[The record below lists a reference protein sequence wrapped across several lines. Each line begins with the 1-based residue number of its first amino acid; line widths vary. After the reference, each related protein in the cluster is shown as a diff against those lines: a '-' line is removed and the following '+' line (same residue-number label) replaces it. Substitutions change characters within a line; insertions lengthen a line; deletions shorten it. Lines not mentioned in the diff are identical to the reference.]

1 MKAIIRGDLDG
12 VVCAT
17 LLKAAGLVDTVNIVS
32 IKDILDGKVK
42 ATDQDIVCNLPFQ
55 PDAYL
60 WFDHHSS
67 ETKNLPPLPD
77 DFRGSFALAPSTAGV
92 AYKYLLPTNPDIKR
106 FAQLVRDTDMFDS
119 ADLTMEDVCNP
130 QGTVLLALL
139 LDLRTRMDSDS
150 NYKDDYLAWKL
161 KMPDLLLEHSPEE
174 ILAMPEA
181 RKWHHIYQECQEEAI
196 RILQE
201 CSYLDGNVIISD
213 FRGKKLAP
221 VNRFILYTL
230 PGLSDGNISVQ
241 IADGEP
247 GVWDEIAVGRS
258 IFNRTSAVDVGE
270 LCSWYSG
277 GGHRTVGACRPGAED
292 AEQVF
297 REIIAACKEP
307 SDL

>member
-1 MKAIIRGDLDG
+1 MRAIIRGDLDG
-12 VVCAT
+12 IVCAT
-17 LLKAAGLVDTVNIVS
+17 LLKAARLVDTVSIVS

-67 ETKNLPPLPD
+67 ETKSLPPLPD
-77 DFRGSFALAPSTAGV
+77 DFRGSFALAPSATRV
-92 AYKYLLPTNPDIKR
+92 VFKYLLPTNPEIKR
-106 FAQLVRDTDMFDS
+106 FDQLVKDTDMFDS
-119 ADLTMEDVCNP
+119 ADLTMEDVCDP
-130 QGTVLLALL
+130 QGTILLGLL
-139 LDLRTRMDSDS
+139 LDPRTRMDSDLA
-150 NYKDDYLAWKL
+150 YKDDYNAWKL
-161 KMPDLLLEHSPEE
+161 KMPDLLLEHSTAE
-174 ILAMPEA
+174 ILATPEA
-181 RKWHHIYQECQEEAI
+181 LKWHGIYQECQEEAI

-201 CSYLDGNVIISD
+201 CSYLDGNVIVSD

-230 PGLSDGNISVQ
+230 PGLSEGNISVQ
-241 IADGEP
+241 IANGEP
-247 GVWDEIAVGRS
+247 EVWDEIAVGRS

-277 GGHRTVGACRPGAED
+277 GGHRTVGACRPAVED
-292 AEQVF
+292 SEQVF

-307 SDL
+307 TGL

>member
-1 MKAIIRGDLDG
+1 MKAIIRGNLDG
-12 VVCAT
+12 IVCAT
-17 LLKAAGLVDTVNIVS
+17 LLKAAGLVDTVSIVS

-77 DFRGSFALAPSTAGV
+77 DLRGSFALAPSTAGV
-92 AYKYLLPTNPDIKR
+92 AYKYLLPSNPEIKR
-106 FAQLVRDTDMFDS
+106 FDQLVKDTDMYDS
-119 ADLTMEDVCNP
+119 ADLTMEDVRSP
-130 QGTVLLALL
+130 QGIVLLALL
-139 LDLRTRMDSDS
+139 LDPRTRMDS
-150 NYKDDYLAWKL
+150 NPAYTDDYLAWKL
-161 KMPDLLLEHSPEE
+161 KMPDLLLEHSAEE

-181 RKWHHIYQECQEEAI
+181 REWHRIYQECQEEAI

-213 FRGKKLAP
+213 FRGKKVAP

-247 GVWDEIAVGRS
+247 GAWNEIAVGHS

-277 GGHRTVGACRPGAED
+277 GGHRTVGACRPGVED

-307 SDL
+307 SGL